1 MILAEDVARLR
12 NLAMK
17 EKGIVMVLEMEGS
30 MMVTRVARDHLFVE
44 PTIARNL
51 ERTIMKKTIVVRDLL
66 LH

>member
-1 MILAEDVARLR
+1 
-12 NLAMK
+12 MK